1 MIICLGLTPTV
12 QRTMTFRNL
21 RVDGVN
27 RAASVLEYASGKS
40 TNVARVLHALGKP
53 VMALGCLGG
62 ERGSRFREDLN
73 RAGIPNDF
81 LSVDAETRLCT
92 TVIDQSTGTATEL
105 VEESR
110 ALRGRD
116 YDAILEKLAMRLMR
130 AKGLVMSGSLP
141 PDAPEDF
148 YASCLQMAG
157 RNLPTVLDASGSSLL
172 KALKWH
178 PLVVK
183 PNVSEIERTLD
194 ADVDDEP
201 SLRGAMRELV
211 AMGAGWVVVTR
222 GAQSVLITNGKA
234 FWEIVPPK
242 VAVVSPIGS
251 GDATAAGIMAGL
263 ADGMDVPT
271 ACKIG
276 VACGAANA
284 MTPLAGYVDRE
295 DVDRLFQQMP

>member
-12 QRTMTFRNL
+12 QRTMTFENVRL
-21 RVDGVN
+21 DGVN
-27 RAASVLEYASGKS
+27 RAAAVVEYASGKS

-53 VMALGCLGG
+53 VMAMGFLGG
-62 ERGSRFREDLN
+62 ERGSRFREDLH

-81 LSVDAETRLCT
+81 LAVDAETRLCT
-92 TVIDQSTGTATEL
+92 TVIDRSTATATEL

-110 ALRGRD
+110 ALRPRD
-116 YDAILEKLAMRLMR
+116 YDALLERLAMRLMR

-141 PDAPEDF
+141 PDAPDDF

-157 RNLPTVLDASGSSLL
+157 RNLPTVLDASGQSLL

-194 ADVDDEP
+194 AEVDDDP

-222 GAQSVLITNGKA
+222 GAQSVLITNGKS
-234 FWEIVPPK
+234 FWEIAPPK
-242 VAVVSPIGS
+242 VTVVSPIGS
-251 GDATAAGIMAGL
+251 GDATAAGIIAGL
-263 ADGMDVPT
+263 ADGMDVTT

-276 VACGAANA
+276 IACGAANA
-284 MTPLAGYVDRE
+284 MTPLAGHINPE
-295 DVDRLFQQMP
+295 DMDRLLQQMA